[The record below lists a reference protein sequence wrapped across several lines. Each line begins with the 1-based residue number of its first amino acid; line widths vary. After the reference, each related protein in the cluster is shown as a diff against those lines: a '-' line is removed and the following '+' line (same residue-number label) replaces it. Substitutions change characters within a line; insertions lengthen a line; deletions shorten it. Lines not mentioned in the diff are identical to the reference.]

1 VSAGWFALGG
11 VVIGG
16 LLNGF
21 VSWMLAR
28 AAASKSARAAALLIT
43 EELMHS
49 LGAFVSVDERQ
60 TWGAFLDSP
69 EFGKRTEWEANRAT
83 RANGLPPDGYMNLA
97 AAYNGLFGAAV
108 RASNEPP
115 DKRINPI
122 QNQALKTTVLALNR
136 GLTYLTKLI
145 HRPPRWKFVA
155 RWKFNR
161 KSDAHIAKL
170 MAEDKSLERLLGP
183 HFEVPSTG
191 REAIRCSPGSCGRR
205 RAVGRQFTP
214 SGATLP

>member
-1 VSAGWFALGG
+1 MKV
-11 VVIGG
+11 
-16 LLNGF
+16 
-21 VSWMLAR
+21 
-28 AAASKSARAAALLIT
+28 
-43 EELMHS
+43 
-49 LGAFVSVDERQ
+49 
-60 TWGAFLDSP
+60 P
-69 EFGKRTEWEANRAT
+69 KRDRIRVPNSNRAT

-205 RAVGRQFTP
+205 WAVGRQFTP